1 MHLRLVVSRLTICA
15 RRRRLELVVCY
26 HRYNSTTSTTIHD
39 PIRPRPRT
47 FSPRPPP
54 VREGGIHE
62 KYTSHDNKHKTLN
75 RRRLDA
81 NRHDRSFAWSRRERR
96 CGRTISGSPRMI
108 PTNSVDQ
115 SRFPGKIW
123 HASHTLNGPDEQRG
137 AVPART
143 PCMRYSTCLHTDHLT
158 CSADLLLCFCSAR
171 PLGCVSAAPVPERAP
186 YRPSVA
192 CP

>member
-123 HASHTLNGPDEQRG
+123 HASHALTSSVALSRH
-137 AVPART
+137 ARPA
-143 PCMRYSTCLHTDHLT
+143 CRYMPSPHLLSSS
-158 CSADLLLCFCSAR
+158 SALLLLCPPAR
-171 PLGCVSAAPVPERAP
+171 LRERRSVPERAP